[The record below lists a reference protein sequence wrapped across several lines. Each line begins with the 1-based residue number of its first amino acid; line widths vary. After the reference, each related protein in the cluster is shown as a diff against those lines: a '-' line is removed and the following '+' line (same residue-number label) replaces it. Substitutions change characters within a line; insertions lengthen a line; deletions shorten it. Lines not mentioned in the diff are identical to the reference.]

1 MSTFKQDRQDAAMA
15 AQKEA
20 NTATYKAW
28 VVKHSEF
35 FDCEANRQMLFGPY
49 GYMDFTDSLS
59 EANLDFAY
67 GNLKTHLALRK
78 IKTPEVIKAELI
90 EEIIS
95 LLSAHS
101 RRDEF
106 MLKSE
111 ETRMRHM
118 SLDAL
123 QARLAELKAKIGM
136 ASQPVSTLK
145 AFVADARRDDRP
157 FPGFPTLDRSVQAA
171 EIKAMESS
179 ALKRLVRLYSAA
191 QVNARLAG
199 RS

>member
-1 MSTFKQDRQDAAMA
+1 
-15 AQKEA
+15 
-20 NTATYKAW
+20 
-28 VVKHSEF
+28 
-35 FDCEANRQMLFGPY
+35 
-49 GYMDFTDSLS
+49 
-59 EANLDFAY
+59 
-67 GNLKTHLALRK
+67 
-78 IKTPEVIKAELI
+78 
-90 EEIIS
+90 
-95 LLSAHS
+95 
-101 RRDEF
+101 
-106 MLKSE
+106 
-111 ETRMRHM
+111 MRHM